1 MPKEQ
6 SVDTYLAALTP
17 DVRAPLE
24 ALRQTIRSVLPDAQE
39 VISYGIPAFKL
50 AGRVIVF
57 YAGWKS
63 HLSLYPIPGVDAETE
78 KLIGPYRAG
87 KGTLRFAL
95 DKPLPVELV
104 VSVVTLLR
112 DQRRGIKDVQ
122 GTKNVG
128 VE

>member
-1 MPKEQ
+1 MPQERP
-6 SVDTYLAALTP
+6 VDTYLAALTP

-24 ALRQTIRSVLPDAQE
+24 TLRQTIRGVLPDAEE
-39 VISYGIPAFKL
+39 VISYGVPALKS
-50 AGRVIVF
+50 AGRVVVF

-63 HLSLYPIPGVDAETE
+63 HLSLYPIPEVDAETE

-112 DQRRGIKDVQ
+112 DQRKRPEDARD
-122 GTKNVG
+122 
-128 VE
+128 E